1 MDTRSPAHPLAVR
14 KSVWMICGW
23 VLAINGIDQVRA
35 KLRKRKRC
43 ETIRLAATF
52 IDR

>member
-14 KSVWMICGW
+14 MWIICGW
-23 VLAINGIDQVRA
+23 VLAVNGIDQVRV